1 MSSDQLDFVTY
12 CIGNLS
18 MRLQLPQRTIY
29 LKLKDSGILENYII
43 QAKNA
48 RIIAIL
54 AEKFDGS
61 LDKAMDV
68 FYKSAT
74 AQMIQDG
81 VADLHCRSDHY
92 LADEIYTGGRQLR
105 CVKAVR

>member
-1 MSSDQLDFVTY
+1 MMD
-12 CIGNLS
+12 
-18 MRLQLPQRTIY
+18 
-29 LKLKDSGILENYII
+29 DSKHIII

-54 AEKFDGS
+54 AEKFGGS
-61 LDKAMDV
+61 LDKALDV
-68 FYKSAT
+68 FYHSVT

-92 LADEIYTGGRQLR
+92 LADEIYREYSE
-105 CVKAVR
+105 VS

>member
-1 MSSDQLDFVTY
+1 MMD
-12 CIGNLS
+12 
-18 MRLQLPQRTIY
+18 
-29 LKLKDSGILENYII
+29 DSKHIII

-61 LDKAMDV
+61 LAKAMDV
-68 FYKSAT
+68 FYHSAT

-92 LADEIYTGGRQLR
+92 LAEEIYREY
-105 CVKAVR
+105 AEDS

>member
-1 MSSDQLDFVTY
+1 MMD
-12 CIGNLS
+12 
-18 MRLQLPQRTIY
+18 
-29 LKLKDSGILENYII
+29 DSKNIII

-54 AEKFDGS
+54 AGKFEGS

-68 FYKSAT
+68 FYHSAT

-92 LADEIYTGGRQLR
+92 LAEEIYREFVEGMITLII
-105 CVKAVR
+105 

>member
-1 MSSDQLDFVTY
+1 ME
-12 CIGNLS
+12 
-18 MRLQLPQRTIY
+18 
-29 LKLKDSGILENYII
+29 DSKNIII

-68 FYKSAT
+68 FYKSAGKG
-74 AQMIQDG
+74 AH
-81 VADLHCRSDHY
+81 VRPSRA
-92 LADEIYTGGRQLR
+92 GGSRPAIIFS
-105 CVKAVR
+105 V

>member
-1 MSSDQLDFVTY
+1 M
-12 CIGNLS
+12 
-18 MRLQLPQRTIY
+18 LQDTQCVKSVVFSLIRRYYKIME
-29 LKLKDSGILENYII
+29 DSKNIII

-92 LADEIYTGGRQLR
+92 LADEIYREYSEDSE
-105 CVKAVR
+105 

>member
-1 MSSDQLDFVTY
+1 MMD
-12 CIGNLS
+12 
-18 MRLQLPQRTIY
+18 
-29 LKLKDSGILENYII
+29 DSKHIII

-61 LDKAMDV
+61 LAKAMDV
-68 FYKSAT
+68 FYHSAT

-92 LADEIYTGGRQLR
+92 LAEEIYREYAEASLPP
-105 CVKAVR
+105 AS

>member
-1 MSSDQLDFVTY
+1 MFEDNTGIS
-12 CIGNLS
+12 
-18 MRLQLPQRTIY
+18 LPVIHIIRRNYKIME
-29 LKLKDSGILENYII
+29 DSKSILI

-54 AEKFDGS
+54 ADRFDGS
-61 LDKAMDV
+61 IDKAMEV
-68 FYKSAT
+68 FYNSVT

-92 LADEIYTGGRQLR
+92 LADEIYREYTEDSE
-105 CVKAVR
+105 

>member
-1 MSSDQLDFVTY
+1 MEDTKN
-12 CIGNLS
+12 I
-18 MRLQLPQRTIY
+18 
-29 LKLKDSGILENYII
+29 II

-48 RIIAIL
+48 RIIRIL
-54 AEKFDGS
+54 AENFDNS

-68 FYKSAT
+68 FYNSVT

-92 LADEIYTGGRQLR
+92 LAEEIYREYIESR
-105 CVKAVR
+105 

>member
-1 MSSDQLDFVTY
+1 MMD
-12 CIGNLS
+12 
-18 MRLQLPQRTIY
+18 
-29 LKLKDSGILENYII
+29 DSKHIII

-54 AEKFDGS
+54 ADKFDGS
-61 LDKAMDV
+61 LAKAMDV
-68 FYKSAT
+68 FYHSAT

-92 LADEIYTGGRQLR
+92 LAEEIYREY
-105 CVKAVR
+105 AEAS

>member
-1 MSSDQLDFVTY
+1 ME
-12 CIGNLS
+12 
-18 MRLQLPQRTIY
+18 
-29 LKLKDSGILENYII
+29 DSKNIII
-43 QAKNA
+43 QTKNA

-68 FYKSAT
+68 FYLSTT

-81 VADLHCRSDHY
+81 VADLHCRSDRY
-92 LADEIYTGGRQLR
+92 LAEEIYREYIEN
-105 CVKAVR
+105 

>member
-1 MSSDQLDFVTY
+1 MSEVRPFFTNFQIMD
-12 CIGNLS
+12 
-18 MRLQLPQRTIY
+18 
-29 LKLKDSGILENYII
+29 DSRNIIL

-48 RIIAIL
+48 SIISIL

-68 FYKSAT
+68 FYNSAT

-81 VADLHCRSDHY
+81 VADLHCRSDRY
-92 LADEIYTGGRQLR
+92 LAEEIYREYTETPGRGR
-105 CVKAVR
+105 V

>member
-1 MSSDQLDFVTY
+1 MV
-12 CIGNLS
+12 
-18 MRLQLPQRTIY
+18 
-29 LKLKDSGILENYII
+29 
-43 QAKNA
+43 
-48 RIIAIL
+48 IL

-92 LADEIYTGGRQLR
+92 LADEIYREYSEDSE
-105 CVKAVR
+105 

>member
-1 MSSDQLDFVTY
+1 ME
-12 CIGNLS
+12 
-18 MRLQLPQRTIY
+18 
-29 LKLKDSGILENYII
+29 DSKNIII

-54 AEKFDGS
+54 AEKFEGS
-61 LDKAMDV
+61 IDKEMDV
-68 FYKSAT
+68 FYKSAI

-92 LADEIYTGGRQLR
+92 LADEIY
-105 CVKAVR
+105 KEYSEDSE

>member
-1 MSSDQLDFVTY
+1 MSLLLTCRKKEHYHESVVFSLFRRY
-12 CIGNLS
+12 FKI
-18 MRLQLPQRTIY
+18 ME
-29 LKLKDSGILENYII
+29 DSKNIII

-92 LADEIYTGGRQLR
+92 LADEIYREYSEDSE
-105 CVKAVR
+105 

>member
-1 MSSDQLDFVTY
+1 M
-12 CIGNLS
+12 
-18 MRLQLPQRTIY
+18 LQDTQRVKSVVFSFIRRY
-29 LKLKDSGILENYII
+29 YKIMEDSKNIII

-92 LADEIYTGGRQLR
+92 LADEIYREYSEDSE
-105 CVKAVR
+105 